1 MVRRDN
7 RRSSLHRDTRGLS
20 TIEYVIL
27 LIVVALIGIAAWRMF
42 GSTAQSRAA
51 EASGE
56 MHALGEH
63 LGGPAGGGAG
73 GHATGPR
80 TRLEEATG
88 DTAAPVEPQ
97 DELFGPVAL
106 VSGAVLLVLGLVAK
120 RILRKDGGKEG
131 AEGEQTS

>member
-27 LIVVALIGIAAWRMF
+27 LIVVALMGIAAWRMF

-63 LGGPAGGGAG
+63 LGGPAGGAG
-73 GHATGPR
+73 GHAAGPR

-88 DTAAPVEPQ
+88 DTAAPTEPQ

-131 AEGEQTS
+131 GEGEQTS